1 MRASSKVSDNAMKK
15 LIELTTIR
23 ITKKLKQQIR
33 TYEVHPRETDEQI
46 IKRILDNFA
55 NGRRQA

>member
-1 MRASSKVSDNAMKK
+1 MD
-15 LIELTTIR
+15 ITTIR

>member
-1 MRASSKVSDNAMKK
+1 MD
-15 LIELTTIR
+15 ITTIR
-23 ITKKLKQQIR
+23 ITKKLKQQLR

-55 NGRRQA
+55 NGRRRASQ